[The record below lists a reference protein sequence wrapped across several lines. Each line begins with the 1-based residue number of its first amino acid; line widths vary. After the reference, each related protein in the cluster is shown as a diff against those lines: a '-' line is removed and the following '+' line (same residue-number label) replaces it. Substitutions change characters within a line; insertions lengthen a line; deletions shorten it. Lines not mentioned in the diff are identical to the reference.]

1 MLGIVGLNFYISQ
14 GNLEESEAMYL
25 RAISLRN
32 SGLYWSNLGVLYHR
46 ANRKEKAVSAYKTA
60 LSLDQNI
67 QSARVN
73 LEKILSANKGL
84 E

>member
-1 MLGIVGLNFYISQ
+1 M
-14 GNLEESEAMYL
+14 
-25 RAISLRN
+25 RN

-46 ANRKEKAVSAYKTA
+46 ANNKEKAVSAYKTA
-60 LSLDQNI
+60 LLIDQNI

-73 LEKILSANKGL
+73 LENLLSANKGF

>member
-1 MLGIVGLNFYISQ
+1 MLINVGLYFSISQ
-14 GNLEESEAMYL
+14 GNYDESERMYL

-46 ANRKEKAVSAYKTA
+46 ANRKEAAVSAYKTA
-60 LSLDQNI
+60 LLLDQNI

-73 LEKILSANKGL
+73 LEKILSANKGFK
-84 E
+84 